1 MNKSHPKGYRAKV
14 LVVDDHAVVRSGMV
28 LLVSRQAD
36 LIVCGEAEDAAGALA
51 AIATKKP
58 DIIVVDL
65 RLKNSDGL
73 ELVKNIKAQYPALPM
88 LVFSMHE
95 ESVYAEQALRAGA
108 CGYLMKD
115 EALESLVTA
124 IRRVVA
130 GGIYLSER
138 MASSLL
144 QHQVRGRTDAGASP
158 LDRLTDRELQVLQ
171 LIGRWHTTR
180 QIAQQLH
187 LSIKTVEHYREQIK
201 AKLGLTSAAELV
213 QYGVCWAQGAPPS
226 GSKAAQR
233 PHA

>member
-144 QHQVRGRTDAGASP
+144 QHQVR
-158 LDRLTDRELQVLQ
+158 
-171 LIGRWHTTR
+171 
-180 QIAQQLH
+180 
-187 LSIKTVEHYREQIK
+187 
-201 AKLGLTSAAELV
+201 
-213 QYGVCWAQGAPPS
+213 
-226 GSKAAQR
+226 
-233 PHA
+233 